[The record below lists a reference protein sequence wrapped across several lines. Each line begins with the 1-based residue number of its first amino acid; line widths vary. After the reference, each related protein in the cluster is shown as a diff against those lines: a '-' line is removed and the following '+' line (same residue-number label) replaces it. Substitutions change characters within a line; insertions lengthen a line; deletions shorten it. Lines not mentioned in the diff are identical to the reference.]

1 MSKEDLNITIIN
13 RIRKVTGTVVIIREN
28 GNIFI
33 VFSKNLPQKCRFY
46 ITTKYKSY
54 KCCQA
59 GFRSRPVL
67 GRLRLL
73 VKENII
79 FEFFK
84 TDYELSK
91 IHVLVPVHIGPNLGL
106 L

>member
-73 VKENII
+73 VKENKSLD
-79 FEFFK
+79 FFK

-91 IHVLVPVHIGPNLGL
+91 IRSNTCTST
-106 L
+106 